1 MHIKVELKSDLCI
14 SSGEGLSGI
23 IDVDVIYDDNGIPY
37 LPAKR
42 FKGILREAAE
52 DISDIYP
59 EKYSQ
64 KIINDLFGDPET
76 NSVGELY
83 IDNGYIENYHTI
95 AKFIKMCNNN
105 KSYKNLFPK
114 QYVKS
119 YFTNIHQ
126 QTAIDRKNGI
136 SKDKSLR
143 VIRTIKK
150 GNLFYLNIN
159 IDSIIDYDKKVEL
172 LRDACKIIRHIGLS
186 RTRGLGEVR
195 CKLIENNINEINKGM
210 NSYSGIGDNNNK
222 KYKMTYIIE
231 LLSDTIVSNIG
242 GNSNVTNSYI
252 SGSNVLGYFATQYI
266 KKFKVNDA
274 ENDPVF
280 KRIFLSKDVSFLNA
294 YPTDKKNNDYIPVP
308 ISIVKQK
315 DKENYFDLAYDED
328 YEYIKEERIQTN
340 SLSGNYINIQDKYIN
355 IINPKYVLHYHHKR
369 PEDKSFGHATKKS
382 GEFYSYLSLCAGEK
396 FKGCIIGSKSDL
408 GLIKELIPE
417 NSIIF
422 IGKSKN
428 AEYSRAK
435 ISFGEIEMLNSEIS
449 INDEEKLIITLTSPM
464 ILCNEYGNIDSDPRN
479 FIKII
484 QEEYPS
490 LVCND
495 KYFIRHV
502 TVYGFNSKW
511 GLPRQQ
517 VQALASGSVFVFDIK
532 DKNNDFSGLSTKAY
546 GLRTNE
552 GFGRIAVNIHGFKPL
567 EKMDNENDEYID
579 MNLISQHAKP
589 LIIYIEIEKIKKEL
603 IKKAISD
610 AKKQKYGLEN
620 MTNSTIGRLK
630 TLLKKSNSE
639 EDFKKLLSE
648 EFKKERKING
658 IKKYLD
664 DNTFINI
671 LQELETYQTFKK
683 LNIDYIEGSN
693 IVNELF
699 AFYYTKLFNVLRHLK
714 REKEGARNA

>member
-1 MHIKVELKSDLCI
+1 M
-14 SSGEGLSGI
+14 
-23 IDVDVIYDDNGIPY
+23 
-37 LPAKR
+37 
-42 FKGILREAAE
+42 GILR
-52 DISDIYP
+52 
-59 EKYSQ
+59 
-64 KIINDLFGDPET
+64 
-76 NSVGELY
+76 
-83 IDNGYIENYHTI
+83 H
-95 AKFIKMCNNN
+95 
-105 KSYKNLFPK
+105 
-114 QYVKS
+114 
-119 YFTNIHQ
+119 
-126 QTAIDRKNGI
+126 
-136 SKDKSLR
+136 
-143 VIRTIKK
+143 
-150 GNLFYLNIN
+150 
-159 IDSIIDYDKKVEL
+159 SIL
-172 LRDACKIIRHIGLS
+172 
-186 RTRGLGEVR
+186 
-195 CKLIENNINEINKGM
+195 
-210 NSYSGIGDNNNK
+210 
-222 KYKMTYIIE
+222 
-231 LLSDTIVSNIG
+231 
-242 GNSNVTNSYI
+242 
-252 SGSNVLGYFATQYI
+252 

-280 KRIFLSKDVSFLNA
+280 KRIFLSKNVSFLNA

-308 ISIVKQK
+308 ISIVKEK
-315 DKENYFDLAYDED
+315 DKENYFDLAYNED

-340 SLSGNYINIQDKYIN
+340 SLSNNYINIEGKYIN

-369 PEDKSFGHATKKS
+369 PEDKSVGHATKKS

-546 GLRTNE
+546 GLRINE

-639 EDFKKLLSE
+639 DDFKKLLSE

>member
-76 NSVGELY
+76 NSIGELY

-95 AKFIKMCNNN
+95 ANFIKMCNRN

-114 QYVKS
+114 QYIKS
-119 YFTNIHQ
+119 YFTNIRQ

-136 SKDKSLR
+136 SKDKFLR
-143 VIRTIKK
+143 VIRTIRK

-159 IDSIIDYDKKVEL
+159 INSTIDYDKKIEL
-172 LRDACKIIRHIGLS
+172 LRNACKVIRHIGLS

-195 CKLIENNINEINKGM
+195 CELIENNINEIKKRINIK
-210 NSYSGIGDNNNK
+210 SDICDNNNK
-222 KYKMTYIIE
+222 YKVTYIIE

-252 SGSNVLGYFATQYI
+252 PGSNILGYFATQYI
-266 KKFKVNDA
+266 KKFMINDA

-308 ISIVKQK
+308 ISIVKEK

-328 YEYIKEERIQTN
+328 YQHIKEERIQTN
-340 SLSGNYINIQDKYIN
+340 SLSENYINIQDKYIN

-396 FKGCIIGSKSDL
+396 FKGGIIGSKSDL

-417 NSIIF
+417 DSIIF

-435 ISFGEIEMLNSEIS
+435 ISFGEIEMLNNEIN
-449 INDEEKLIITLTSPM
+449 IDDEEKMIITLISPM

-479 FIKII
+479 FIKIV
-484 QEEYPS
+484 QEEYPA
-490 LVCND
+490 LECND

-502 TVYGFNSKW
+502 TVYGYNSKW

-517 VQALASGSVFVFDIK
+517 VQALASGSVFVFEIK
-532 DKNNDFSGLSTKAY
+532 DKDNDFSGLSTKAY

-552 GFGRIAVNIHGFKPL
+552 GFGRITINIHGLKTL
-567 EKMDNENDEYID
+567 EKSDNENDEYVD

-589 LIIYIEIEKIKKEL
+589 LIIYIEKEKLKKEL

-610 AKKQKYGLEN
+610 AKNQKYILKN

-639 EDFKKLLSE
+639 EHFKKLLLE
-648 EFKKERKING
+648 EFKKVSKIND
-658 IKKYLD
+658 IIKYLEN
-664 DNTFINI
+664 NTFISI
-671 LQELETYQTFKK
+671 LLSLETYQTFKR
-683 LNIDYIEGSN
+683 LDIDYIGNTN
-693 IVNELF
+693 IINELF
-699 AFYYTKLFNVLRHLK
+699 IFYYTKLFNILRYLK
-714 REKEGARNA
+714 EKKEGAKNV